1 MQRLAYAL
9 LTLIVFS
16 YIISWW
22 SIRKVKGEV
31 NLLTSSPQVGHYLE
45 EKVTAEN
52 RDWLPKLLLEINHKT
67 ALPGHHNRRLINL
80 LPRQSFSWT
89 YRSLCQRRGRYSVG
103 DLELTGGDPLGL
115 FSRKLQAGELQQVL
129 VYPATLELSDF
140 ILPWGKEQG
149 EGYEKRRF
157 QFTNQAVSGIRE
169 YAYGDSFSRIHW
181 PSSARQGKFMSKV
194 FDKEPTGPTG
204 DVWIAVDL
212 NEDSQSGEGT
222 ESTAEYGITI
232 AASLV
237 KKYLDVNHNVGLI
250 AWGGKPE
257 VLSPQRGSSHL
268 NQLMEIL
275 ALADVKGE
283 SPLVEVIE
291 NLEGSLTPQSIL
303 ILISPAGKEEIITL
317 VSRAAVQKLN
327 IVIILL
333 DGSSFGKGTG
343 QKESLEW
350 LTGKMIDTYAVSKGD
365 EIEEALD
372 SKLRNWA
379 YRHRQVSSGSL
390 I

>member
-9 LTLIVFS
+9 LALIVLS
-16 YIISWW
+16 YFFSWW

-31 NLLTSSPQVGHYLE
+31 HLLTSNPQVGHYME
-45 EKVTAEN
+45 EKVTAGN
-52 RDWLPKLLLEINHKT
+52 TDWLPKLLLEIHHKT
-67 ALPGHHNRRLINL
+67 VLPGHHNRRLINL

-89 YRSLCQRRGRYSVG
+89 YRSLCQRRGLYNIG

-115 FSRKLQAGELQQVL
+115 FSRKLQAGGTQQVL
-129 VYPATLELSDF
+129 VYPATIELSDF
-140 ILPWGKEQG
+140 MLPWGKEQG
-149 EGYEKRRF
+149 EGYERRRF

-169 YAYGDSFSRIHW
+169 YAFGDSFSRIHW
-181 PSSARQGKFMSKV
+181 PSTARLSRFMSKV
-194 FDKEPTGPTG
+194 FDKEPSGPTG

-212 NEDSQSGEGT
+212 NESSQAGEGT

-237 KKYLDVNHNVGLI
+237 KKFLDVNHNVGLI
-250 AWGGKPE
+250 SWGGKPQ

-291 NLEGSLTPQSIL
+291 SMEGSLTPQPIL
-303 ILISPAGKEEIITL
+303 ILITPARKEEIIAL
-317 VSRAAVQKLN
+317 VSRAAVQKVN
-327 IVIILL
+327 TVIILL

-343 QKESLEW
+343 QRDSLEW
-350 LTGKMIDTYAVSKGD
+350 LTGKMVDTYVVSKGD

-379 YRHRQVSSGSL
+379 YRHRHHSSRSL
-390 I
+390 